1 MENAIFRLGSTFEK
15 FKKGLIFAAS
25 AVLKIA
31 DELILA
37 HNESR
42 PPNLR
47 KVIDHIVDS
56 IILMGRVRKQISADS
71 KEGLKPVLNKT
82 SQHYVTRKLQIQ
94 NIFFQRICW
103 KA

>member
-1 MENAIFRLGSTFEK
+1 MPFHKRADKRLSDIQ
-15 FKKGLIFAAS
+15 KGLIFAAS

-56 IILMGRVRKQISADS
+56 IFLMGRVRKQISADS

>member
-1 MENAIFRLGSTFEK
+1 MPFHKRADKRLSDIQ
-15 FKKGLIFAAS
+15 KGLIFAAS

-71 KEGLKPVLNKT
+71 KEGLKPVLNKI